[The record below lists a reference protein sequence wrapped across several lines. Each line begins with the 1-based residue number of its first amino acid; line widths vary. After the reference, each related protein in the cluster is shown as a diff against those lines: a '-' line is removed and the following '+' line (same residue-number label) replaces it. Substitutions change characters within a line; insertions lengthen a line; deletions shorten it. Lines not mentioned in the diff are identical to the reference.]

1 MRAVD
6 PREAAGRELPRQVG
20 ERRRA
25 EVRPVVGVNAAVVA
39 VGLHEVDL
47 VVVEELAAP
56 RR

>member
-6 PREAAGRELPRQVG
+6 PGEAPGRELPLEVG

-25 EVRPVVGVNAAVVA
+25 EVRPVVGVDAAVVA

-47 VVVEELAAP
+47 VVVEQLAAAA
-56 RR
+56 R